1 MNSQQL
7 PASVRSA
14 VAALYA
20 AATLSLLAAL
30 AVIADQAWGD
40 GLARTLRDAYPH
52 RSPGD
57 LSMAESSIL
66 TYLFTLAA
74 IGAVFF
80 VWMARASRKGRR
92 WVRRA
97 GTVTVALGSA
107 LSLYHFTQP
116 HPLVMTLAGLLP
128 CLAGLAALALLW
140 RPEATAHFAA

>member
-7 PASVRSA
+7 SAPVRSA
-14 VAALYA
+14 VATLYA
-20 AATLSLLAAL
+20 AAALSVFAAL

-40 GLARTLRDAYPH
+40 GLAQKLRDTYPH

-66 TYLFTLAA
+66 TYLFILAA
-74 IGAVFF
+74 AGAVFF
-80 VWMARASRKGRR
+80 VWMARASRRGRR
-92 WVRRA
+92 WVRGA
-97 GTVTVALGSA
+97 GAVTVALGSV

-128 CLAGLAALALLW
+128 CLAGLAGLALLR
-140 RPEATAHFAA
+140 RPEATAHFNS